1 MFEKEI
7 SFIKSLFNK
16 ENIALHEPCFIG
28 NEKKYLLECI
38 DSGFVSSVGEFVTRF
53 EEALKE
59 KTKARFV
66 IATNTGTAALHIAL
80 LANGIDEN
88 CEVITQSISF
98 VATANAIAYTG
109 AKPVFLDIDENTLSL
124 SPKALEH
131 FLENQTYQKDN
142 LSYNK
147 TTHKP
152 IKACVIM
159 HTFGLSAHIKAIK
172 ELCEKYHILLIEDA
186 AEALGSTYENKA
198 LGTFGKCGILSF
210 NGNKII
216 TGGCG
221 GAILSDDENLAKL
234 ARHLST
240 TAKIPHPYE
249 YDHDRIAYNYRL
261 CNINAAILLAGL
273 ENLELFLENK
283 RELAKIYKDFFK
295 NHDKCKFIDE
305 KSNEKSNFWLNTL
318 LFKDENLRN
327 IFLEECLKNNIFVRP
342 VWKSLPSLKAFQNC
356 QSNELIN
363 TKKLEKRLINLP
375 SSVRIEIKRNDGCI
389 LYFCHYSFIFLDHI
403 FIVKSF

>member
-147 TTHKP
+147 TTHKL

-356 QSNELIN
+356 QSDELIN
-363 TKKLEKRLINLP
+363 TKNLEKRLVNLP
-375 SSVRIEIKRNDGCI
+375 SSVRIK
-389 LYFCHYSFIFLDHI
+389 
-403 FIVKSF
+403 K

>member
-152 IKACVIM
+152 IKACVII

-318 LFKDENLRN
+318 LFKNENLRN

-375 SSVRIEIKRNDGCI
+375 SSVRIANKKE
-389 LYFCHYSFIFLDHI
+389 
-403 FIVKSF
+403 

>member
-147 TTHKP
+147 TTHKL

-318 LFKDENLRN
+318 LFKNENLRN

-375 SSVRIEIKRNDGCI
+375 SSVRIK
-389 LYFCHYSFIFLDHI
+389 
-403 FIVKSF
+403 K

>member
-1 MFEKEI
+1 MFKKEI

-147 TTHKP
+147 TTHKL

-261 CNINAAILLAGL
+261 CNINAAILFAGL

-305 KSNEKSNFWLNTL
+305 KSNERSNFWLNTL
-318 LFKDENLRN
+318 LFKNENLRN

-363 TKKLEKRLINLP
+363 TKNLEKRLVNLP
-375 SSVRIEIKRNDGCI
+375 SSVRIANKKE
-389 LYFCHYSFIFLDHI
+389 
-403 FIVKSF
+403 

>member
-1 MFEKEI
+1 MFKKEI

-16 ENIALHEPCFIG
+16 ESIALHEPCFIG
-28 NEKKYLLECI
+28 NEKKYLLKCI

-59 KTKARFV
+59 KTKTRFV

-147 TTHKP
+147 TTHKL

-261 CNINAAILLAGL
+261 CNINAAILFAGL

-375 SSVRIEIKRNDGCI
+375 SSVRIANKKE
-389 LYFCHYSFIFLDHI
+389 
-403 FIVKSF
+403 

>member
-249 YDHDRIAYNYRL
+249 YDHDMIAYNYRL
-261 CNINAAILLAGL
+261 CNVNAAILFAGL

-318 LFKDENLRN
+318 LFKNENLRN

-342 VWKSLPSLKAFQNC
+342 VWKSLPSLKAFQDC
-356 QSNELIN
+356 QSDELIN
-363 TKKLEKRLINLP
+363 TKNLEKRLVNLP
-375 SSVRIEIKRNDGCI
+375 SSVRRK
-389 LYFCHYSFIFLDHI
+389 
-403 FIVKSF
+403 

>member
-1 MFEKEI
+1 MFKKEI

-147 TTHKP
+147 TTHKL

-221 GAILSDDENLAKL
+221 GAILSNDENLAKL

-261 CNINAAILLAGL
+261 CNINAAILFAGL

-318 LFKDENLRN
+318 LFKNENLRN

-375 SSVRIEIKRNDGCI
+375 SSVRIANKKE
-389 LYFCHYSFIFLDHI
+389 
-403 FIVKSF
+403 

>member
-38 DSGFVSSVGEFVTRF
+38 DSGFVSSIGEFVTRF

-124 SPKALEH
+124 SPKTLEH

-147 TTHKP
+147 TTHKL

-305 KSNEKSNFWLNTL
+305 KSNERSNFWLNTL

-363 TKKLEKRLINLP
+363 TKNLEKRLVNLP
-375 SSVRIEIKRNDGCI
+375 SSVRIANKKE
-389 LYFCHYSFIFLDHI
+389 
-403 FIVKSF
+403 

>member
-249 YDHDRIAYNYRL
+249 YDHDMIAYNYRL
-261 CNINAAILLAGL
+261 CNINAAILFAGL

-318 LFKDENLRN
+318 LFKNENLRN

-375 SSVRIEIKRNDGCI
+375 SSVRIANKKE
-389 LYFCHYSFIFLDHI
+389 
-403 FIVKSF
+403 

>member
-1 MFEKEI
+1 MFKKEI

-142 LSYNK
+142 FSYNK
-147 TTHKP
+147 TTHKL

-261 CNINAAILLAGL
+261 CNINAAILFAGL

-342 VWKSLPSLKAFQNC
+342 IWKSLPSLKAFQNC

-363 TKKLEKRLINLP
+363 TKNLEKRLVNLP
-375 SSVRIEIKRNDGCI
+375 SSVRIANKKE
-389 LYFCHYSFIFLDHI
+389 
-403 FIVKSF
+403 

>member
-1 MFEKEI
+1 MFKKEI

-318 LFKDENLRN
+318 LFKDENLRD
-327 IFLEECLKNNIFVRP
+327 IFLKECLKNNIFVRP

-375 SSVRIEIKRNDGCI
+375 SSIRIANKKE
-389 LYFCHYSFIFLDHI
+389 
-403 FIVKSF
+403 

>member
-16 ENIALHEPCFIG
+16 KNIALHEPCFIG

-98 VATANAIAYTG
+98 IATANAIAYTG
-109 AKPVFLDIDENTLSL
+109 AKPIFLDIDENTLSL

-318 LFKDENLRN
+318 LFKNENLRN

-375 SSVRIEIKRNDGCI
+375 SSVRIANKNLG
-389 LYFCHYSFIFLDHI
+389 LS
-403 FIVKSF
+403 

>member
-1 MFEKEI
+1 MFKKEI

-98 VATANAIAYTG
+98 IATANAIAYTG

-142 LSYNK
+142 LNYNK
-147 TTHKP
+147 TTHKL

-318 LFKDENLRN
+318 LFKNENLRN

-375 SSVRIEIKRNDGCI
+375 SSVRIANKKE
-389 LYFCHYSFIFLDHI
+389 
-403 FIVKSF
+403 

>member
-16 ENIALHEPCFIG
+16 KNIALHEPCFIG

-109 AKPVFLDIDENTLSL
+109 AKPIFLDIDENTLSL

-147 TTHKP
+147 TTHKL

-249 YDHDRIAYNYRL
+249 YDHDRIAYNYRI

-375 SSVRIEIKRNDGCI
+375 SSVRITNKNLG
-389 LYFCHYSFIFLDHI
+389 LS
-403 FIVKSF
+403 

>member
-1 MFEKEI
+1 MFKKEI

-261 CNINAAILLAGL
+261 CNINAAILFAGL

-318 LFKDENLRN
+318 LFKNENLRN

-342 VWKSLPSLKAFQNC
+342 IWKSLPSLKAFQNC

-363 TKKLEKRLINLP
+363 TKNLEKRLVNLP
-375 SSVRIEIKRNDGCI
+375 SSVRIK
-389 LYFCHYSFIFLDHI
+389 
-403 FIVKSF
+403 K

>member
-147 TTHKP
+147 TTHKL

-261 CNINAAILLAGL
+261 CNINAAILFAGL

-305 KSNEKSNFWLNTL
+305 KSNERSNFWLNTL
-318 LFKDENLRN
+318 LFKNENLRN

-375 SSVRIEIKRNDGCI
+375 SSVRIANKKE
-389 LYFCHYSFIFLDHI
+389 
-403 FIVKSF
+403 

>member
-16 ENIALHEPCFIG
+16 KNIALHEPCFIG

-375 SSVRIEIKRNDGCI
+375 SSVRIANKKE
-389 LYFCHYSFIFLDHI
+389 
-403 FIVKSF
+403 

>member
-1 MFEKEI
+1 MFKKEI

-59 KTKARFV
+59 KTKTRFV

-318 LFKDENLRN
+318 LFKNENLRN

-342 VWKSLPSLKAFQNC
+342 IWKSLPSLKAFQNC
-356 QSNELIN
+356 QSDELIN
-363 TKKLEKRLINLP
+363 TKNLEKRLVNLP
-375 SSVRIEIKRNDGCI
+375 SSVRRN
-389 LYFCHYSFIFLDHI
+389 
-403 FIVKSF
+403 

>member
-59 KTKARFV
+59 KTKTRFV

-124 SPKALEH
+124 SPKALEY

-147 TTHKP
+147 TTHKL

-342 VWKSLPSLKAFQNC
+342 IWKSLPSLKAFQNC

-363 TKKLEKRLINLP
+363 TKNLEKRLVNLP
-375 SSVRIEIKRNDGCI
+375 SSVRIANKKE
-389 LYFCHYSFIFLDHI
+389 
-403 FIVKSF
+403 

>member
-38 DSGFVSSVGEFVTRF
+38 DNGFVSSVGEFVTRF

-318 LFKDENLRN
+318 LFKNENLRN

-375 SSVRIEIKRNDGCI
+375 SSVRIK
-389 LYFCHYSFIFLDHI
+389 
-403 FIVKSF
+403 K

>member
-1 MFEKEI
+1 MFKKEI

-38 DSGFVSSVGEFVTRF
+38 NSGFVSSVGEFVTRF

-261 CNINAAILLAGL
+261 CNINAAILFAGL

-305 KSNEKSNFWLNTL
+305 KSNERSNFWLNTL
-318 LFKDENLRN
+318 LFKNENLRN

-375 SSVRIEIKRNDGCI
+375 SSVRIANKKE
-389 LYFCHYSFIFLDHI
+389 
-403 FIVKSF
+403 

>member
-1 MFEKEI
+1 MFKKEI

-109 AKPVFLDIDENTLSL
+109 TKPVFLDIDENTLSL

-375 SSVRIEIKRNDGCI
+375 SSVRIANKKE
-389 LYFCHYSFIFLDHI
+389 
-403 FIVKSF
+403 

>member
-1 MFEKEI
+1 MFKKEI

-147 TTHKP
+147 TTHKL

-234 ARHLST
+234 VRHLST

-261 CNINAAILLAGL
+261 CNINAAILFAGL

-342 VWKSLPSLKAFQNC
+342 IWKSLPSLKAFQNC

-363 TKKLEKRLINLP
+363 TKNLEKRLVNLP
-375 SSVRIEIKRNDGCI
+375 SSVRIK
-389 LYFCHYSFIFLDHI
+389 
-403 FIVKSF
+403 K

>member
-356 QSNELIN
+356 QSDELIN
-363 TKKLEKRLINLP
+363 TKNLEKRLVNLP
-375 SSVRIEIKRNDGCI
+375 SSVRIANKKE
-389 LYFCHYSFIFLDHI
+389 
-403 FIVKSF
+403 

>member
-261 CNINAAILLAGL
+261 CNINAAILFAGL

-318 LFKDENLRN
+318 LFKNENLRN

-375 SSVRIEIKRNDGCI
+375 SSVRIANK
-389 LYFCHYSFIFLDHI
+389 
-403 FIVKSF
+403 K

>member
-98 VATANAIAYTG
+98 VATANAITYTG

-240 TAKIPHPYE
+240 TAKISHPYE
-249 YDHDRIAYNYRL
+249 YDHDRVAYNYRL

-295 NHDKCKFIDE
+295 NHDKCKFVDE

-356 QSNELIN
+356 QSDELIN
-363 TKKLEKRLINLP
+363 TKNLEKHLVNLP
-375 SSVRIEIKRNDGCI
+375 SSVRIANKKE
-389 LYFCHYSFIFLDHI
+389 
-403 FIVKSF
+403 

>member
-1 MFEKEI
+1 MFKKEI

-147 TTHKP
+147 TTHKL

-318 LFKDENLRN
+318 LFKNENLRN

-342 VWKSLPSLKAFQNC
+342 IWKSLPSLKAFQNC
-356 QSNELIN
+356 QSDELIN
-363 TKKLEKRLINLP
+363 TKNLEKRLVNLP
-375 SSVRIEIKRNDGCI
+375 SSVRIANKKE
-389 LYFCHYSFIFLDHI
+389 
-403 FIVKSF
+403 

>member
-261 CNINAAILLAGL
+261 CNINAAILFAGL

-375 SSVRIEIKRNDGCI
+375 SSVRIANKKE
-389 LYFCHYSFIFLDHI
+389 
-403 FIVKSF
+403 

>member
-186 AEALGSTYENKA
+186 AEALGSTYENKT

-221 GAILSDDENLAKL
+221 GAILSDDENLVKL

-261 CNINAAILLAGL
+261 CNINAAILFAGL

-318 LFKDENLRN
+318 LFKNKNLRN

-375 SSVRIEIKRNDGCI
+375 SSVRIANKKE
-389 LYFCHYSFIFLDHI
+389 
-403 FIVKSF
+403 

>member
-1 MFEKEI
+1 MFKKEI

-59 KTKARFV
+59 KTKTRFV

-147 TTHKP
+147 TTHKL

-305 KSNEKSNFWLNTL
+305 KSNERSNFWLNTL
-318 LFKDENLRN
+318 LFKNENLRN

-363 TKKLEKRLINLP
+363 TKNLEKRLVNLP
-375 SSVRIEIKRNDGCI
+375 SSVRIANKKE
-389 LYFCHYSFIFLDHI
+389 
-403 FIVKSF
+403 

>member
-98 VATANAIAYTG
+98 VATTNAIAYTG

-147 TTHKP
+147 TTHKL

-327 IFLEECLKNNIFVRP
+327 IFLKECLKNNIFVRP
-342 VWKSLPSLKAFQNC
+342 IWKSLPSLKAFQNC

-363 TKKLEKRLINLP
+363 TKNLEKRLVNLP
-375 SSVRIEIKRNDGCI
+375 SSVRIANKKE
-389 LYFCHYSFIFLDHI
+389 
-403 FIVKSF
+403 

>member
-1 MFEKEI
+1 MFKKEI

-295 NHDKCKFIDE
+295 NHDKCKFINE

-318 LFKDENLRN
+318 LFKNENLRN

-342 VWKSLPSLKAFQNC
+342 IWKSLPSLKAFQNC

-375 SSVRIEIKRNDGCI
+375 SSVRIANKKE
-389 LYFCHYSFIFLDHI
+389 
-403 FIVKSF
+403 

>member
-147 TTHKP
+147 TTHKL

-240 TAKIPHPYE
+240 TAKISHPYE

-261 CNINAAILLAGL
+261 CNINAAILFAGL

-375 SSVRIEIKRNDGCI
+375 SSVRIANKKE
-389 LYFCHYSFIFLDHI
+389 
-403 FIVKSF
+403 

>member
-318 LFKDENLRN
+318 LFKNENLRN

-363 TKKLEKRLINLP
+363 TKKLEKRLVNLP
-375 SSVRIEIKRNDGCI
+375 SSVRRK
-389 LYFCHYSFIFLDHI
+389 
-403 FIVKSF
+403 

>member
-1 MFEKEI
+1 MFKKEI

-28 NEKKYLLECI
+28 NEKKYLLKCI

-59 KTKARFV
+59 KTKTRFV

-147 TTHKP
+147 TTHKL

-221 GAILSDDENLAKL
+221 GAILSDDENLTKL

-342 VWKSLPSLKAFQNC
+342 IWKSLPSLKAFQNC

-363 TKKLEKRLINLP
+363 TKNLEKRLVNLP
-375 SSVRIEIKRNDGCI
+375 SSVRIANKKE
-389 LYFCHYSFIFLDHI
+389 
-403 FIVKSF
+403 

>member
-124 SPKALEH
+124 SPKALKH

-318 LFKDENLRN
+318 LFKNENLRN

-342 VWKSLPSLKAFQNC
+342 IWKSLPSLKAFQNC

-375 SSVRIEIKRNDGCI
+375 SSVRIANKKE
-389 LYFCHYSFIFLDHI
+389 
-403 FIVKSF
+403 

>member
-240 TAKIPHPYE
+240 TAKISHPYE

-305 KSNEKSNFWLNTL
+305 KSNEKSNFWFNTL

-375 SSVRIEIKRNDGCI
+375 SSVRIANKKE
-389 LYFCHYSFIFLDHI
+389 
-403 FIVKSF
+403 

>member
-1 MFEKEI
+1 MFKKEI

-147 TTHKP
+147 TTHKL

-261 CNINAAILLAGL
+261 CNINAAILFAGL

-318 LFKDENLRN
+318 LFKNENLRN

-342 VWKSLPSLKAFQNC
+342 IWKSLPSLKAFQNC
-356 QSNELIN
+356 QSDELIN
-363 TKKLEKRLINLP
+363 TKNLEKRLVNLP
-375 SSVRIEIKRNDGCI
+375 SSVRRN
-389 LYFCHYSFIFLDHI
+389 
-403 FIVKSF
+403 

>member
-1 MFEKEI
+1 MFKKEI

-131 FLENQTYQKDN
+131 FLENQTYRKDN

-147 TTHKP
+147 TTHKL

-221 GAILSDDENLAKL
+221 GTILSDDENLAKL

-342 VWKSLPSLKAFQNC
+342 IWKSLPSLKAFQNC

-363 TKKLEKRLINLP
+363 TKNLEKRLVNLP
-375 SSVRIEIKRNDGCI
+375 SSVRIANKKE
-389 LYFCHYSFIFLDHI
+389 
-403 FIVKSF
+403 

>member
-186 AEALGSTYENKA
+186 AEALGSTYENKT

-221 GAILSDDENLAKL
+221 GAILSDDENLVKL

-318 LFKDENLRN
+318 LFKNENLRN

-375 SSVRIEIKRNDGCI
+375 SSVRIANKKE
-389 LYFCHYSFIFLDHI
+389 
-403 FIVKSF
+403 